1 MSWLDYAAIREQIPI
16 RRVLELLDWQ
26 PVLRRGPQ
34 WRGPCPLSCCLSF
47 RSQATR
53 CFSVH
58 LSRDL
63 FRCFHCNG
71 YGNQLDLWAAATEQ
85 PLHPA
90 TLDLCNRLGI
100 TPIQLKTRNREIDAD
115 QPHIDQLRG
124 RSKRESGTR

>member
-16 RRVLELLDWQ
+16 RRVLQLLDWQ
-26 PVLRRGPQ
+26 PTLRRGPQ
-34 WRGPCPLSCCLSF
+34 WRGPCPLSC
-47 RSQATR
+47 SQATR

-63 FRCFHCNG
+63 FRCFDCRRG
-71 YGNQLDLWAAATEQ
+71 GNQLDLWAAVTEQ

-90 TLDLCNRLGI
+90 TLDLCHRLGI
-100 TPIQLKTRNREIDAD
+100 TPIKLKTRNQEIDAD

-124 RSKRESGTR
+124 CSHRESGTR